1 MISSLLFV
9 MAAILPPTLDDWKKV
24 ASPET
29 PALEQASAAREYGLL
44 EREAARYEQGKKAF
58 TLAVYRLKDNTGAL
72 AFEQSL
78 RAPGSSRRVFR
89 HQNYVFESVEGTAPR
104 GALDAFL
111 LPTLPKTD
119 RTATPNLLRYLPAK
133 NRIAGSERYILGPE
147 SLKAY
152 APKIPPGAAGFD
164 FSGELQA
171 AEYQSAEGGAW
182 LGVFQYPNQLIAR
195 QQAEALERALTGL
208 PSVAL
213 KREGPLVALVLPAG
227 SASSVKPETAQAL
240 TSQIVYKAEVVMDKR
255 PPKPEPNP
263 GDFLIG
269 VFTLCGILLGAC
281 LAFGLSFALLMRLFR
296 SKNAAGE
303 DEAVT
308 SLRI

>member
-1 MISSLLFV
+1 MTSPLLFL
-9 MAAILPPTLDDWKKV
+9 MAAILPPALDDWKKIGT
-24 ASPET
+24 AEL
-29 PALEQASAAREYGLL
+29 PALEQPAAAREFGLL
-44 EREAARYEQGKKAF
+44 ESEAGRYEQGKKAF
-58 TLAVYRLKDNTGAL
+58 ALAVYRLKDNTGAL

-78 RAPGSSRRVFR
+78 RAPGSARRLFR
-89 HQNYVFESVEGTAPR
+89 HQNYVFETLEGTAPR

-119 RTATPNLLRYLPAK
+119 RTATPNLLRYLPA
-133 NRIAGSERYILGPE
+133 RGRVSGSERYILGPE

-171 AEYQSAEGGAW
+171 AEYQSPEGGAW

-213 KREGPLVALVLPAG
+213 KREGPLVAVVLPAG
-227 SASSVKPETAQAL
+227 QASTVKPETAQAL
-240 TSQIVYKAEVVMDKR
+240 TNPIVYKAEVVMDKK

-263 GDFLIG
+263 GEFLIG
-269 VFTLCGILLGAC
+269 VFKLAGILLGLC
-281 LAFGLSFALLMRLFR
+281 LLFGITFALLFRLIR
-296 SKNAAGE
+296 SKTGGG
-303 DEAVT
+303 DGEAVT
-308 SLRI
+308 TLRI

>member
-1 MISSLLFV
+1 M
-9 MAAILPPTLDDWKKV
+9 
-24 ASPET
+24 
-29 PALEQASAAREYGLL
+29 
-44 EREAARYEQGKKAF
+44 
-58 TLAVYRLKDNTGAL
+58 
-72 AFEQSL
+72 
-78 RAPGSSRRVFR
+78 FR
-89 HQNYVFESVEGTAPR
+89 HQNYVFETLEGTAPR

-119 RTATPNLLRYLPAK
+119 RTATPNLLRFLPARG
-133 NRIAGSERYILGPE
+133 RIAGSERYILGPE

-152 APKIPPGAAGFD
+152 APKIPAGAAGFD
-164 FSGELQA
+164 FAGELQA

-213 KREGPLVALVLPAG
+213 KREGPLVAVVLPAG
-227 SASSVKPETAQAL
+227 AAASVKPETAQAL
-240 TSQIVYKAEVVMDKR
+240 TNRIVYKAEVVMDKA

-269 VFTLCGILLGAC
+269 VFTLCGILLGVC
-281 LAFGLSFALLMRLFR
+281 LLFGLTFALLMRFFR
-296 SKNAAGE
+296 SKTSSGD
-303 DEAVT
+303 DEAFT